1 MFEGIKDWFSE
12 NVVRRKVFFFGGLL
26 AIWLLLLGGA
36 YFSPQ
41 RQVYTNEQLT
51 TKQSFVNGTGDIEI
65 TSQVYSPSTGII
77 VLQLETTD
85 ATSSLGRGI
94 DSKRLNWQIY
104 SPNPSENTTM
114 EVVPVTDKKLSVI
127 IRNVPE
133 NFGVFAIDVTNK
145 TVSSNLVDVDIAS
158 SSSEEK
164 KHLLTSSSEGDDT
177 VQFYIATQNKKLK
190 TKEIKSVTREEFA
203 LSELAN
209 EKAFQKG
216 QVKKLNDAIKQ
227 LKASIADDESSK
239 ASLQEEAK
247 YLAGDDLEDNQ
258 TNITNLDNSIKG
270 KNEQI
275 DTANDNLEKVD
286 ERIKALEKKEA
297 AIKDGSFE
305 FSSPVQTVKLN

>member
-158 SSSEEK
+158 SFSEEK
-164 KHLLTSSSEGDDT
+164 KNLLTSSSEAVSYT
-177 VQFYIATQNKKLK
+177 HLTLPTTSRV
-190 TKEIKSVTREEFA
+190 
-203 LSELAN
+203 
-209 EKAFQKG
+209 
-216 QVKKLNDAIKQ
+216 
-227 LKASIADDESSK
+227 
-239 ASLQEEAK
+239 
-247 YLAGDDLEDNQ
+247 
-258 TNITNLDNSIKG
+258 
-270 KNEQI
+270 
-275 DTANDNLEKVD
+275 
-286 ERIKALEKKEA
+286 
-297 AIKDGSFE
+297 
-305 FSSPVQTVKLN
+305 

>member
-1 MFEGIKDWFSE
+1 MTQI
-12 NVVRRKVFFFGGLL
+12 
-26 AIWLLLLGGA
+26 
-36 YFSPQ
+36 YP
-41 RQVYTNEQLT
+41 NEQLT
-51 TKQSFVNGTGDIEI
+51 TKQSFVNGTGDIAI

-164 KHLLTSSSEGDDT
+164 KNLLTSSSEGDDT

-209 EKAFQKG
+209 EKAFQEG

>member
-1 MFEGIKDWFSE
+1 
-12 NVVRRKVFFFGGLL
+12 
-26 AIWLLLLGGA
+26 
-36 YFSPQ
+36 
-41 RQVYTNEQLT
+41 
-51 TKQSFVNGTGDIEI
+51 
-65 TSQVYSPSTGII
+65 
-77 VLQLETTD
+77 
-85 ATSSLGRGI
+85 
-94 DSKRLNWQIY
+94 
-104 SPNPSENTTM
+104 M

-164 KHLLTSSSEGDDT
+164 KNLLTSSSEGDDT